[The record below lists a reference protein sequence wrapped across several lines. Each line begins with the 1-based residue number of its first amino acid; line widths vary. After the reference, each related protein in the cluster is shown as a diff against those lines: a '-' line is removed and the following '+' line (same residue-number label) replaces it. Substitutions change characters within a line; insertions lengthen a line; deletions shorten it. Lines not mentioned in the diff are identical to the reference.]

1 LRPCAYW
8 ARKLKDAETRYSAN
22 DKEALAIVEAVSRVW
37 RVYLLGCKCFSV
49 VIDHATL
56 VHLLKQSSNKLT
68 DSQSHGVEKLMLY
81 SNWMR
86 ILYKKGILN
95 EADPVSRRP
104 DFLPIDNLYMPD
116 ESLWWDKKVLGIDT
130 NGNVFALLALS
141 TLEALNVDDDFLSN
155 LKGAYSTCAYFS
167 NDNNERRLR
176 QKLKNHP
183 TIYLDVTFE

>member
-1 LRPCAYW
+1 MRPCAYW